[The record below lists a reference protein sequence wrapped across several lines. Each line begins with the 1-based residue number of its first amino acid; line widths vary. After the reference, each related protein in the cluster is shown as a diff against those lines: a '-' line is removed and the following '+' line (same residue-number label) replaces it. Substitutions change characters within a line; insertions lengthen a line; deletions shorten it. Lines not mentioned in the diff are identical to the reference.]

1 MKKSPIALRIISL
14 ILIIG
19 WMGLIF
25 YLSHQNADSSSNM
38 SAGLIKRVLQVFI
51 PETGSDEM
59 TSIIASLQFIIR
71 KTAHLTL
78 YLILGVLCLLHF
90 STYNR
95 LSLFLKGFLSFIISA
110 LYAVSDEY
118 HQTYILGRS
127 GEIRDV
133 LIDSLGAV
141 IGILLALII
150 YKILK
155 VVKNKS
161 VPRVQ

>member
-14 ILIIG
+14 ILLIG

-25 YLSHQNADSSSNM
+25 YLSHQNAGNSSNM
-38 SAGLIKRVLQVFI
+38 SAGLIRRVLSVLI
-51 PETGSDEM
+51 PETSGDEL
-59 TSIIASLQFIIR
+59 TNVIASLQFIVR

-78 YLILGVLCLLHF
+78 YLILGVFALLHF

-95 LSLFLKGFLSFIISA
+95 LTLIAKASSSFVISV

-118 HQTYILGRS
+118 HQTYIQGRS

-133 LIDSLGAV
+133 IIDSVGAV
-141 IGILLALII
+141 IGILLSLLV
-150 YKILK
+150 YKIFKAL
-155 VVKNKS
+155 KNKS
-161 VPRVQ
+161 ARKV